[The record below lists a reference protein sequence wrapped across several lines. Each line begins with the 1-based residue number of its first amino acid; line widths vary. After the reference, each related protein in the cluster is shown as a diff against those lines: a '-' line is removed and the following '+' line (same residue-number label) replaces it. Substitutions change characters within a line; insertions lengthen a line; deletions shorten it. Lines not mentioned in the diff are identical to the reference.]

1 MILELTGHDGQ
12 SVFINSQHIVHFKQL
27 NSFTELMLT
36 GGKLVGVSESANQ
49 IMAAINNNLN

>member
-49 IMAAINNNLN
+49 IESPRII